1 MPSTDYIIQIIGQ
14 DKTGKAFQQV
24 QGNVDRAR
32 KSVINLKNAILA
44 IGTGVAVRS
53 IINTTARFQ
62 DLRTSLTAVTGSA
75 EAGAEAFSFISKF
88 ATKTQFGVDDLTE
101 TFIKLKSAGITP
113 TESLLTTFTDTAAVT
128 TDQIGSL
135 TAITD
140 LFARSVSGGL
150 GLEDLNRLADRGAPV
165 FKILEEQLG
174 LTRLQVSEFGK
185 TAEGAEEIRKAL
197 VKGLNESFGGATAER
212 VNNLSTQMSNFGIAM
227 TNAQDIL
234 GQGLAPAFGDITV
247 RLTDFIT
254 ANEEL
259 IKQVGVDLGI
269 ALNDAVDLFNLMRK
283 NIETTSVVVIGLVTA
298 FNPIAGAILIALTAV
313 NQFRNGLERTLG
325 IPLRLA
331 DVFKGTFEFIK
342 SILTDFINK
351 ITNDFKEFINAT
363 VSLVNKLPFTEF
375 ALPFELAQESTDNAT
390 KSLGEYVLAQVEA
403 REEAEKLTKFYK
415 QLKDQLQFQTATG
428 QEDKKEENI
437 VYAKFT
443 KEIIAL
449 KDKFRTEEEVI
460 KQERDKQI
468 QMLDDF
474 VAKEKNITFEQLQ
487 EIALLKERIATDS
500 NERLKAIEDQRLQ
513 DIKDNFNKQKQLLKD
528 RNYAD
533 LNLQN
538 LTDEQKKEMAQ
549 QTGRE
554 VLDELAKRNKV
565 AFAINKAFAI
575 KDAYVNTAQGVTK
588 ALGMGPYGIPL
599 AIGIGALGAIEI
611 ATIASQQYS
620 GRALGGRVQAG
631 SQYMVGEQGAE
642 MFVPDRSGTIIPNKN
657 LGRSTNVNITIN
669 ANDTQGFDDLL
680 VKRRSVIVNVINDAL
695 NSQGREALV

>member
-14 DKTGKAFQQV
+14 DKTGKAFKQV

-62 DLRTSLTAVTGSA
+62 DLRTALTSVTGSA
-75 EAGAEAFSFISKF
+75 QNGAEAFSFISKF
-88 ATKTQFGVDDLTE
+88 ATQTQFGVDDLTE

-113 TESLLTTFTDTAAVT
+113 TTSLLTTFTDTAAVT
-128 TDQIGSL
+128 TDQLGSL
-135 TAITD
+135 QAITD
-140 LFARSVSGGL
+140 LFARSISGGL
-150 GLEDLNRLADRGAPV
+150 GLEDLNRLADRGVPV

-174 LTRLQVSEFGK
+174 LTRLEVSEFGK
-185 TAEGAEEIRKAL
+185 TAEGANKVREAL

-212 VNNLSTQMSNFGIAM
+212 VNNLSTQISNFGIAM

-247 RLTDFIT
+247 RLTDFIN

-259 IKQVGVDLGI
+259 IKQVGVDLGT
-269 ALNDAVDLFNLMRK
+269 ALNDAVDLFNLARK
-283 NIETTSVVVIGLVTA
+283 NIEETTLVVIALVSA
-298 FNPIAGAILIALTAV
+298 FNPIAGVVLIALTAI
-313 NQFRNGLERTLG
+313 NQFRNGIEKTLG
-325 IPLRLA
+325 VPVRLA
-331 DVFKGTFEFIK
+331 DVFKGTFEFIQ
-342 SILTDFINK
+342 D
-351 ITNDFKEFINAT
+351 T
-363 VSLVNKLPFTEF
+363 VSQSLEKLVNGIKDFVNKTVALVNYLPGVEI
-375 ALPFELAQESTDNAT
+375 AEPFELAKESIDGST
-390 KSLGEYVLAQVEA
+390 KSLSEYILAQIQT
-403 REEAEKLTKFYK
+403 REEAEKTAKFYR
-415 QLKDQLQFQTATG
+415 QLSDQLQFQTATG
-428 QEDKKEENI
+428 DVDGGTEKI
-437 VYAKFT
+437 VMAKFT

-449 KDKFRTEEEVI
+449 KEKFRTEKEVI
-460 KQERDKQI
+460 EQERNKQI

-474 VAKEKNITFEQLQ
+474 VAKEKNITFDQLH
-487 EIALLKERIATDS
+487 EIGLLKERITKDS
-500 NERLKAIEDQRLQ
+500 NERLRALDDERLQ
-513 DIKDNFNKQKQLLKD
+513 DIKDNFDKQKKLLKD
-528 RNYAD
+528 RNYED
-533 LNLQN
+533 LNLQD
-538 LTDEQKKEMAQ
+538 LTDEQKKKMAE
-549 QTGRE
+549 QTGRD
-554 VLDELAKRNKV
+554 VLSELAKRNKV

-588 ALGMGPYGIPL
+588 ALSMGPYGIPL

-657 LGRSTNVNITIN
+657 LGNATNVNITIN

-695 NSQGREALV
+695 NSQGKEALV

>member
-62 DLRTSLTAVTGSA
+62 DLRTSLSSVTGSA
-75 EAGAEAFSFISKF
+75 EAGAEAFRFITDI
-88 ATKTQFGVDDLTE
+88 ATKTQFSVEDLSRS
-101 TFIKLKSAGITP
+101 FIKLKAAGITP
-113 TESLLTTFTDTAAVT
+113 SAEILNVFTNTAAIT
-128 TDQIGSL
+128 TDQIGTL
-135 TAITD
+135 EAVTD
-140 LFARSVSGGL
+140 LFARTVSGGL
-150 GLEDLNRLADRGAPV
+150 GLEEIQRLGDRGVPV
-165 FKILEEQLG
+165 LRILEEQLG
-174 LTRLQVSEFGK
+174 LTRGQISEFGK
-185 TAEGAEEIRKAL
+185 TSEGAKKIVDAFA
-197 VKGLNESFGGATAER
+197 KGIQDEFGDATA
-212 VNNLSTQMSNFGIAM
+212 NLLKNLNVQFSNLGIAI
-227 TNAQDIL
+227 TDAQDIL
-234 GQGLAPAFGDITV
+234 GQGLAPVIADITV
-247 RLTDFIT
+247 SFTDFI
-254 ANEEL
+254 NVNQEL
-259 IKQVGVDLGI
+259 IRQIGVNLGI
-269 ALNDAVDLFNLMRK
+269 ALQDAIDLFILVSK
-283 NIETTSVVVIGLVTA
+283 NVE
-298 FNPIAGAILIALTAV
+298 IATVAVIALVGAFSPISAV
-313 NQFRNGLERTLG
+313 ILGTIAVVNLFRNSLEETLG

-331 DVFKGTFEFIK
+331 DVFKGTFEFVK

-474 VAKEKNITFEQLQ
+474 VAKEKNITFDQLR

-528 RNYAD
+528 RNYED

-588 ALGMGPYGIPL
+588 ALAMGPYGIPL

-695 NSQGREALV
+695 NSQGREALI